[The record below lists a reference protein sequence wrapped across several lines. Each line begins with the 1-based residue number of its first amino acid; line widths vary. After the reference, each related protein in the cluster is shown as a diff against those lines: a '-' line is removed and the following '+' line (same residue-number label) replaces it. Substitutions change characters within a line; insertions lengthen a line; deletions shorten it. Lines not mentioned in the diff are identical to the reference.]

1 MSVNV
6 YDVRDM
12 HACVQV
18 DRVVLK
24 RLLEGLGFLVVIA
37 GDGQEAVQYYME
49 HAGSIT
55 CIWMVRQHGFCLAR
69 ACMS

>member
-1 MSVNV
+1 ML

-12 HACVQV
+12 HAYVQV

-24 RLLEGLGFLVVIA
+24 RLLEGLGFLVVVA
-37 GDGQEAVQYYME
+37 GDGQEAVHYYME
-49 HAGSIT
+49 HADSIT
-55 CIWMVRQHGFCLAR
+55 CIWMVRQLDSCQAK